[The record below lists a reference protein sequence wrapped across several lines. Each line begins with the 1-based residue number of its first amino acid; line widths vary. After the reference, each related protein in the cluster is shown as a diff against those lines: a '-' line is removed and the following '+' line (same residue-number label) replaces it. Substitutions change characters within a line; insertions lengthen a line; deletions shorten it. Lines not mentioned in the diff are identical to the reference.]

1 MKDITEQTLLLM
13 PQSQISFGFGE
24 EMTAASAAT
33 GISQYWA
40 NASIK
45 SPLRWAGGKYYAR
58 KLILAQLPPAALV
71 GTYIEPFCGG
81 GSIFFAKPKAV
92 TATVLADADPLLT
105 NCLQQIRDN
114 VEALIALLT
123 DNIQISKAA
132 QHFYKNLYLPTS
144 DLERAFR
151 YFYLN
156 RVSYGGIMTRSHCYF
171 GYDPDFS
178 MPPSQWPGLLRRAS
192 AKLQGVSLV
201 CQDFEETIEAAP
213 DGACLFIDPPYWFA
227 GSSRLYVHSFRLSD
241 HLRLTQSLKA
251 HAHRLSFL
259 LTYDDVPEV
268 RELYKWAT
276 SITHNSWRYN
286 LNRTDYQVIG
296 GQEQDDNI
304 ANQADSSLVLTGKR
318 AMGKELFISN
328 YQQLARYA
336 YHFNKTSSTTTVLLT
351 DPTNKHV
358 QLEIFPTLAL
368 QTKKVG

>member
-1 MKDITEQTLLLM
+1 M
-13 PQSQISFGFGE
+13 
-24 EMTAASAAT
+24 AASAAT

-71 GTYIEPFCGG
+71 GTFIEPFCGG
-81 GSIFFAKPKAV
+81 SSIFFAKPKAAC
-92 TATVLADADPLLT
+92 ATVLADADPLLI
-105 NCLQQIRDN
+105 NCLLQIRDN

-123 DNIQISKAA
+123 NIQISKAD
-132 QHFYKNLYLPTS
+132 QHFYKNLYRPTS

-178 MPPSQWPGLLRRAS
+178 MPPSLWPSLLRRAS
-192 AKLQGVSLV
+192 AKLQGVTLV

-213 DGACLFIDPPYWFA
+213 DGACLFVDPPYWFA

-259 LTYDDVPEV
+259 LTYDDVPEI
-268 RELYKWAT
+268 RELYSWA
-276 SITHNSWRYN
+276 SRVGSYSWRYN
-286 LNRTDYQVIG
+286 LNRTDYQLKADT
-296 GQEQDDNI
+296 QEVSVSGSEV
-304 ANQADSSLVLTGKR
+304 APVSSLPTLSLAGKR
-318 AMGKELFISN
+318 AMGREIFISN
-328 YQQLARYA
+328 YPTSAASSLPNQSFTGAARLQESQGIGSNQL
-336 YHFNKTSSTTTVLLT
+336 VLFV
-351 DPTNKHV
+351 DAD
-358 QLEIFPTLAL
+358 LAL
-368 QTKKVG
+368 PSCIEKGDI